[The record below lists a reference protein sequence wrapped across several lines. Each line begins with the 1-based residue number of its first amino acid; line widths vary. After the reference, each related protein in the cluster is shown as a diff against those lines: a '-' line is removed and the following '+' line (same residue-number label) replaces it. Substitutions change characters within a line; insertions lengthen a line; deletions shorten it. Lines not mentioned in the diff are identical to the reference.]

1 MTAALHAPQRV
12 LIIRLSAI
20 GDVVMASGLIPAL
33 REISPQACIAW
44 LVEPAA
50 APLLRHNPRLDE
62 VIVLP
67 RDEWHSLWRARRPV
81 ARLRSGLSGPRS
93 SCTRGAIAW
102 AGARRARSGTMTGR
116 LVQLPSASR
125 LVPSLS

>member
-1 MTAALHAPQRV
+1 MTAPRILV
-12 LIIRLSAI
+12 IRLSAI

-33 REISPQACIAW
+33 RETSPDAFIAW

-67 RDEWHSLWRARRPV
+67 RGEWLALWRIATSLCCARCGRFDAAC
-81 ARLRSGLSGPRS
+81 ARAVSMSR
-93 SCTRGAIAW
+93 W
-102 AGARRARSGTMTGR
+102 MHRAC
-116 LVQLPSASR
+116 
-125 LVPSLS
+125 